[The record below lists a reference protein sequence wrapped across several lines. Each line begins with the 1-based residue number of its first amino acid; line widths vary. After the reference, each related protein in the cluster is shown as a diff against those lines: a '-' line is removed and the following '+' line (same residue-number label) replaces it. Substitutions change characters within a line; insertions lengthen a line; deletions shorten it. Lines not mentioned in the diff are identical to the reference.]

1 MMIKNLYNIP
11 TGGKILYAQT
21 QEEIFVDK
29 IIAFTRRPNKVKH
42 RDLYDISFLN
52 QSCITLNE
60 ELLFQKLDDRKIQT
74 NLFIE
79 QYKNRIKEI
88 LNLQNDFLFEMKRF
102 LPKSEFSNDFNT
114 PLWWEYLINLLD
126 SLLPKIETKKRI

>member
-126 SLLPKIETKKRI
+126 SLLPKIETKK

>member
-74 NLFIE
+74 NLFIV

>member
-60 ELLFQKLDDRKIQT
+60 ELLF
-74 NLFIE
+74 
-79 QYKNRIKEI
+79 
-88 LNLQNDFLFEMKRF
+88 
-102 LPKSEFSNDFNT
+102 
-114 PLWWEYLINLLD
+114 
-126 SLLPKIETKKRI
+126 